1 VGGQPGP
8 HVPFRGPRRLTRQ
21 ASGPVK
27 LLLVAV
33 GTRMP
38 AWVDSAFDDFAKRM
52 PRELPLQLVEVKA
65 EPRSTGKTVE
75 AMMAA
80 EAARIEAALPPRCR
94 RLILDERGD
103 DLGTR
108 ALARRLE
115 GWQAG
120 GDDVALIVGGPD
132 GLAPEL
138 KASAHETLRLSSLT
152 LPHALVRVML
162 AEALYRAW
170 SVLKNHPYHR
180 E

>member
-1 VGGQPGP
+1 M
-8 HVPFRGPRRLTRQ
+8 
-21 ASGPVK
+21 K

-38 AWVDSAFDDFAKRM
+38 SWVEAGFNDFAKRM
-52 PRELPLQLVEVKA
+52 PRELPVQLVEVKA
-65 EPRSTGKTVE
+65 EPRTTGKTVE

-94 RLILDERGD
+94 RLILDERGE
-103 DLGTR
+103 DLNTR

-115 GWQAG
+115 AWQNE

-132 GLAPEL
+132 GLDPAL
-138 KASAHETLRLSSLT
+138 KSTAHETMRLSSLT

-170 SVLKNHPYHR
+170 SLSKNHPYHR